1 MEERIL
7 IFGDEF
13 GTHSLNKA
21 DPQLISH
28 FIYTAIAIK
37 ESNLQNAL
45 SLREEISKKYLSSQ
59 KLKSSSKALRD
70 KNNFQ
75 KRLDVVKAICDELD
89 CAIYCLIVD
98 KLSLESDGLKFK
110 EVFYK
115 FFQRIFLEQIAK
127 NYNNYSV
134 FMHNIISDE
143 YAIGMQKYLQKKN
156 PSTLF
161 NEYTYKM
168 CTDDEEPLIQI
179 ADVLSGSLGRI
190 FSSSHKHQR
199 WEELYDIISPKL
211 IKPFIYP
218 NSSQN
223 NIVYE
228 NDKNDEKI
236 DKEIYKIVQNDGEA
250 LLNESSDK
258 TLNSIL
264 EHLLFYQKIA
274 PFKLV
279 ETYELIPFVFRNTG
293 EKITS
298 EQLRRYIRDIRY
310 KGIMV
315 VTLRGKSGYKLASS
329 KTDILNYFSH
339 YMKYVLPMLH
349 KVEIANNIFKGKTTG
364 DFIPLDELEVNVL
377 KRIIYN
383 LNKPEMD

>member
-21 DPQLISH
+21 DPQIISH

-45 SLREEISKKYLSSQ
+45 SLRDEISKRYLSSQ

-75 KRLDVVKAICDELD
+75 KRLDVVKAICEELD
-89 CAIYCLIVD
+89 CAIYCLVVD
-98 KLSLESDGLKFK
+98 KLSLESEGLKFK

-134 FMHNIISDE
+134 IMHNIISDE

-168 CTDDEEPLIQI
+168 CTDDEEPLIQF

-190 FSSSHKHQR
+190 FSSSHKHHR
-199 WEELYDIISPKL
+199 WEELYDIISQKL
-211 IKPFIYP
+211 IKPFIFP
-218 NSSQN
+218 NSSKS

-236 DKEIYKIVQNDGEA
+236 DVEIYKIVQNDGEA
-250 LLNESSDK
+250 LLNDSSDK

-279 ETYELIPFVFRNTG
+279 ETYELIPIVFRNTG
-293 EKITS
+293 VTITA

-315 VTLRGKSGYKLASS
+315 VTLMGKSGYKLASS
-329 KTDILNYFSH
+329 KADILNYFSH

-364 DFIPLDELEVNVL
+364 DFIPLDEREVNVL
-377 KRIIYN
+377 KRIIDN